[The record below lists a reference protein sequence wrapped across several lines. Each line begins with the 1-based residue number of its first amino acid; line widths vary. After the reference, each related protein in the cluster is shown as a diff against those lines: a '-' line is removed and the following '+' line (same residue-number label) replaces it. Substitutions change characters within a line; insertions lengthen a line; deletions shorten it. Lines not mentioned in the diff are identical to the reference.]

1 MLFDRAQLTAAL
13 PQYEVGAE
21 LGRGGFGLVIEGRHR
36 RLGRPVAI
44 KILTISGPDV
54 ERRFL
59 AEAQVMAVFDHPH
72 VVRVHDYA
80 ESDGLCLIVME
91 HLPGGT
97 LTQRIA
103 EGLRPETACAIG
115 LAIADALHAAHQ
127 RGIVHRD
134 IKPDNVLFAGDGA
147 VKVTDFGIAKLFE
160 GSSITTGTLVGTPA
174 YAAPEQIVGSRVGP
188 ATDVYAVGGLVYHML
203 TGRTPFSLDLPFSAM
218 LHHHLNMR
226 PELPAGMPPQIAAVV
241 GQALEKEPSARPE
254 SAKAF
259 ALALAT
265 AAVADFGSSWSAH
278 ADTPLRV
285 DDDVRAVMV
294 MTTRGAQAQL
304 ATRVRSVPRRS
315 QGDAASLQLR
325 TPPPGHLAV
334 PEAYEGNTPNP
345 LSSFGHGVPPGGLT
359 TPGFGGPGDSSFSAD
374 GLLGTP
380 SPGAPVAPPVTP
392 PPGRSGRHSAEP
404 GSGSVSGSTPVA
416 GSISGAPSIS
426 GFSAPP
432 VSVPPVGG
440 PPVGGPPVGAPPVG
454 GPPGGGA
461 PVRAP
466 LVGGSR
472 GGNPPVGGP
481 PGRGAAGA
489 HSVSGSHPV
498 VGAQPP
504 GVRSPSGAY
513 PVYDEPSA
521 PLYPSYDDR
530 ASAGLDLRPVA
541 GATPGSPPATGM
553 PAASAFGGTPP
564 ESAPPFGGAAP
575 GSPFGGA
582 APGSPSSFGGAPAG
596 SASSFGGAPAGS
608 ASSFGGEAPS
618 SGSPFGGAHGSGSS
632 FGDDAPGSGSSY
644 GAASGARSPYG
655 AEPGAGSS
663 QGSGA
668 GRDSGAQSDGPRRG
682 RAERRKA
689 LRSQPRV
696 SRSQAHPDDVTE
708 DEGVP
713 RRVLI
718 ILAVVVLVVAAI
730 SIGLGA
736 ALGSLTK

>member
-97 LTQRIA
+97 LTSRIA
-103 EGLRPETACAIG
+103 EGLRPEAACAIG

-174 YAAPEQIVGSRVGP
+174 YAAPEQILGSRVGP

-241 GQALEKEPSARPE
+241 GQALEKEPAARPE

-285 DDDVRAVMV
+285 DDDVRAVMA
-294 MTTRGAQAQL
+294 MTTRGAQASL
-304 ATRVRSVPRRS
+304 ATRVRSTPRRS
-315 QGDAASLQLR
+315 QADAASLQLR

-334 PEAYEGNTPNP
+334 PESYSSEPHQPETPNP

-359 TPGFGGPGDSSFSAD
+359 TPGFGGPGDARPFDANAFF
-374 GLLGTP
+374 GTP
-380 SPGAPVAPPVTP
+380 SETSPPVTP
-392 PPGRSGRHSAEP
+392 PPGSGSGRHSGGP
-404 GSGSVSGSTPVA
+404 VSGASPVA
-416 GSISGAPSIS
+416 GSMSGAPSLS

-432 VSVPPVGG
+432 VSAPPVGG
-440 PPVGGPPVGAPPVG
+440 PPVSGPPVSAPPTS
-454 GPPGGGA
+454 GPPASDPPASGA
-461 PVRAP
+461 Y
-466 LVGGSR
+466 
-472 GGNPPVGGP
+472 
-481 PGRGAAGA
+481 
-489 HSVSGSHPV
+489 SVSGSHPV
-498 VGAQPP
+498 LGSPP
-504 GVRSPSGAY
+504 PGTRTPPGSRTPSGVRSPSGSY
-513 PVYDEPSA
+513 PGYDTPPPSA
-521 PLYPSYDDR
+521 AGQPPYPSTGDR
-530 ASAGLDLRPVA
+530 PPYRGDAGSGSHRALDPQPPYGNDSGPEAQPPYGSDVASGLDLRP
-541 GATPGSPPATGM
+541 
-553 PAASAFGGTPP
+553 
-564 ESAPPFGGAAP
+564 AP
-575 GSPFGGA
+575 GV
-582 APGSPSSFGGAPAG
+582 
-596 SASSFGGAPAGS
+596 
-608 ASSFGGEAPS
+608 
-618 SGSPFGGAHGSGSS
+618 
-632 FGDDAPGSGSSY
+632 
-644 GAASGARSPYG
+644 
-655 AEPGAGSS
+655 EPGTARNS
-663 QGSGA
+663 
-668 GRDSGAQSDGPRRG
+668 SDGPPRRG
-682 RAERRKA
+682 RAERRKE
-689 LRSQPRV
+689 LRSQQRT
-696 SRSQAHPDDVTE
+696 SRSQSHPDDATE

-713 RRVLI
+713 HRVVI
-718 ILAVVVLVVAAI
+718 VLAIVVLLVAAI